1 MSVTKETKPFS
12 RSFSHLLKRAVQY
25 SVHLYME
32 EVGKSGLTHRQF
44 TVLAAV
50 DSFEGKSQ
58 TELVKITGID
68 RSTLADVVARLMAQG
83 YLQRKRSKEDA
94 RTNAIRLTPV
104 GKKMLRTCQSGAEDI
119 DRKLMAHFS
128 AGDRKVMMECL
139 AGLGAEMDKVDAN
152 TPEPENGNGK
162 VKLKRKPVV

>member
-1 MSVTKETKPFS
+1 MSIQKEARQFS

-44 TVLAAV
+44 TVLSAV

-68 RSTLADVVARLMAQG
+68 RSTLADLVSRLMAQG
-83 YLQRKRSKEDA
+83 YLQRKRSKEDQRA
-94 RTNAIRLTPV
+94 NTVRLTPV
-104 GKKMLRTCQSGAEDI
+104 GKKMLKASQSGAEDI
-119 DRKLMAHFS
+119 DRRLLAVFS
-128 AGDRKVMMECL
+128 ASDRRVVVDCL
-139 AGLGAEMDKVDAN
+139 ASLATEMDRVDEGQSDSV
-152 TPEPENGNGK
+152 TTK
-162 VKLKRKPVV
+162 VKLKRRISA